1 MSLLKS
7 VLFIFFLVFAGFSLY
22 SGHYNSTIYEVI
34 VLILIFLSNRYP
46 NNKILHM
53 LFTKLAPVPE
63 DGMLYSQYISQL
75 ILFNAKYIFILW
87 TILTIMYHFN
97 PDILR
102 NLSSSSSN
110 ILPIIMATL
119 FIFMLMLIILLVI
132 NLIKYIYIKF
142 FNRDRIYENKGR

>member
-7 VLFIFFLVFAGFSLY
+7 ILFIFLFVLAGFSLY
-22 SGHYNSTIYEVI
+22 NGHYNSALFEVI
-34 VLILIFLSNRYP
+34 ILILIFLKTRYP

-53 LFTKLAPVPE
+53 FFTKLAPVPE

-87 TILTIMYHFN
+87 TFLTIMYHFN
-97 PDILR
+97 PDILK

-110 ILPIIMATL
+110 ISAIIMTIL
-119 FIFMLMLIILLVI
+119 LIFILLLAILLVV
-132 NLIKYIYIKF
+132 NLLKYMYIKF
-142 FNRDRIYENKGR
+142 FHRDSIYEKM